1 MKKRVSIIEDNIIT
15 AEILMQLVNN
25 QSDYFCEK
33 YYTNPTDFLKNDEK
47 PDIVILDI
55 MMPQMSGIEAI
66 DKILSKVPHTSIII
80 NSSKDDLDTILEA
93 MKKGIAGYIDK
104 NSLIDDLSDVF
115 KSLENGG
122 GFMTP
127 SIARKVFAFFSS
139 KNKVLDA
146 LTEREHEIAKTILDG
161 LSYKLIADEL
171 KISIDT
177 VRAHIKN
184 IYKKLNIN
192 SKSELFKMF
201 NSNPSIQKNKSQ

>member
-33 YYTNPTDFLKNDEK
+33 YYTNPADFLNNEER
-47 PDIVILDI
+47 PDIILLDI

>member
-1 MKKRVSIIEDNIIT
+1 MKRVSIIEDNIIT

-25 QSDYFCEK
+25 QSNYFCEK
-33 YYTNPTDFLKNDEK
+33 YYTNPADFLDNEES
-47 PDIVILDI
+47 PDIILLDI

-66 DKILSKVPHTSIII
+66 DKILSKTPNTSIVI
-80 NSSKDDLDTILEA
+80 NSSKDDLETILEA

-104 NSLIDDLSDVF
+104 NSFTEDLSEVF

-127 SIARKVFAFFSS
+127 SIAKKIFAFFGN

-146 LTEREHEIAKTILDG
+146 LSEREHEIAKTILDG

-171 KISIDT
+171 YISIDT
-177 VRAHIKN
+177 VRAHIRN

-192 SKSELFKMF
+192 SKSELFKMY
-201 NSNPSIQKNKSQ
+201 NSNTTVH